1 MKIVIASNPSSI
13 RLFWNRAGWFSILV
27 LSAVMTSMRRMDA
40 IAPTT
45 RKGSAT
51 SLCDSSES
59 VTV

>member
-1 MKIVIASNPSSI
+1 MIVKANNPNSI
-13 RLFWNRAGWFSILV
+13 RVFWNKAGWFSIWV
-27 LSAVMTSMRRMDA
+27 LWAVMTSMRRMA
-40 IAPTT
+40 AMAPTI